1 MSLAG
6 AMGGGG
12 HGWPRRHH
20 GVIHEDPETE
30 DSIEEETSSCGVV
43 TSSAKSKNN
52 CAGLS
57 PTRKASAAPAQRFF
71 FRDEFDEL
79 DRLCIDTIQRKTAS
93 SSPLVNRRRNRYH

>member
-1 MSLAG
+1 M
-6 AMGGGG
+6 GG

-30 DSIEEETSSCGVV
+30 DSIEEASCVV
-43 TSSAKSKNN
+43 TKSKNN
-52 CAGLS
+52 CAGGGGLN
-57 PTRKASAAPAQRFF
+57 PRRKAPQRFL

-93 SSPLVNRRRNRYH
+93 SSPLVNRRRNRYQ